1 MSRLNK
7 EVIRYLIT
15 GIFTTLASLSLYFLL
30 SSTVLDPDKPL
41 EMQTANLISW
51 SGAVAFSYIVSRKF
65 VFSSKNR
72 HILREAGAFF
82 LARIG
87 TLFLDM
93 GGMFI
98 LTGILSIDDR
108 ISKLFI
114 QAVVIVLNY
123 ILNKYLVFA
132 GFR

>member
-7 EVIRYLIT
+7 EMIRYLIT
-15 GIFTTLASLSLYFLL
+15 GIFTTLVSLSLYFVL

-41 EMQTANLISW
+41 KLQTANLISW
-51 SGAVAFSYIVSRKF
+51 MGAVAFSYVVSRKF
-65 VFSSKNR
+65 VFSSKNS

-87 TLFLDM
+87 TLLLDM
-93 GGMFI
+93 SGMFI
-98 LTGILSIDDR
+98 MTGLLRIDDR
-108 ISKLFI
+108 ISKLLI
-114 QAVVIVLNY
+114 QTAVIVLNY
-123 ILNKYLVFA
+123 ILNKYLVFT